1 MREREKKLIKVE
13 RCYKCACV
21 NGNSK
26 IKMGHIN
33 SWSNIASPFLC
44 FLVSLSLL

>member
-1 MREREKKLIKVE
+1 MRKEEREQKLIKVE

-26 IKMGHIN
+26 N
-33 SWSNIASPFLC
+33 SNGRYK
-44 FLVSLSLL
+44 